1 MEKAY
6 NGFYKAVYIICLIVA
21 ICASI
26 AFVAGLIILINGIN
40 DPITINVM
48 NEYGEMVEEVLAP
61 ETVASYLLS
70 FELTLAGYCVL
81 NYCAYAGFKKYAYM
95 PEEEVQLYR
104 NKIVTWIVVFFL
116 VDGLIVAI
124 LSLIGLLRKKKS
136 ENVEEKE
143 SPETSVTEPQNNP
156 VQEAKPA
163 GDAGLDKM
171 IERLEKLNK
180 LKEMGAISDA
190 EYEKLRQTIV
200 SKM

>member
-1 MEKAY
+1 MERTY

-61 ETVASYLLS
+61 ETIASYLLS
-70 FELTLAGYCVL
+70 LELTLAGYCVL
-81 NYCAYAGFKKYAYM
+81 NYCAYAGFKKYTYM
-95 PEEEVQLYR
+95 PEEEVQSYR
-104 NKIVTWIVVFFL
+104 NRIVTWIVVFFL

-124 LSLIGLLRKKKS
+124 LSLIGLLRKKKG
-136 ENVEEKE
+136 ENLEEKKAL
-143 SPETSVTEPQNNP
+143 ETSVTEPQNNP
-156 VQEAKPA
+156 VQESKPA

-171 IERLEKLNK
+171 IERLEKLNR